1 MKDEKTESKP
11 LSDKEKEEKTDI
23 VDADIEKLKS
33 LINDL
38 TKARKKKIHTTPNKG
53 NNNQTHINK
62 RKQFK
67 Q

>member
-11 LSDKEKEEKTDI
+11 LSDEEIEEKTDI

-38 TKARKKKIHTTPNKG
+38 TKARKKRFLQPLIKAIIIKHT
-53 NNNQTHINK
+53 
-62 RKQFK
+62 
-67 Q
+67 